1 MMRPVSN
8 EKGSDGLSA
17 GAKDK
22 PDKRQPTQRDDVV
35 VSATPAQQRISKL
48 PRLQN
53 GYASV

>member
-35 VSATPAQQRISKL
+35 VSDFSRFHTS
-48 PRLQN
+48 
-53 GYASV
+53 